1 MPKCYRSSDL
11 VLSESH
17 VHFWETGGLR
27 REGGREGVGGL
38 RKGCGHRFFYFNYD
52 MSSFLIKMLIN

>member
-38 RKGCGHRFFYFNYD
+38 GRDVGTDFFIST
-52 MSSFLIKMLIN
+52 MT